1 MWKLIGVLAF
11 SSLTLM
17 ACNVDEALEPEE
29 HTEEYEPMEYRGD
42 TGIERR
48 GQIPTGKDS
57 YFKRTAEKEFRD
69 TKYKESS
76 RARDNAFNNE
86 DAMEVVEKVNELK
99 EVTLTQAFTTDD
111 KVYIAVMVNP
121 YDNRDHTMS
130 ARVRA
135 KAKEVTDK
143 QAVIWINNNNWDN
156 MKDLNARLKSS
167 KAPDDIKERIAEFFN
182 QGRD

>member
-1 MWKLIGVLAF
+1 MWKLIGVITLA
-11 SSLTLM
+11 SVSLI
-17 ACNVDEALEPEE
+17 ACNAEE
-29 HTEEYEPMEYRGD
+29 TLDQEKNTEEYEPMEYRAGD
-42 TGIERR
+42 GVERR

-69 TKYKESS
+69 TKYEESS
-76 RARDNAFNNE
+76 RGHDNAFNNE

-121 YDNRDHTMS
+121 YDNRDHS
-130 ARVRA
+130 ISERVRK
-135 KAKEVTDK
+135 KASEVTNK

-156 MKDLNARLKSS
+156 MKDLNARLKAS
-167 KAPDDIKERIAEFFN
+167 KAPEDIKERILNFFN
-182 QGRD
+182 PGQD